1 MQLEVVLGYVFD
13 LYGGSAGESA
23 IPSVQWAGLVG
34 LIVVH
39 RLWGKYGCRAARF
52 NGLAG
57 ADLGIGDSR
66 GFCATPSGIKDT
78 PSGTKDTPTFI
89 PSLEQFS
96 YCPTKA
102 TIMLLKYHTRRG

>member
-1 MQLEVVLGYVFD
+1 VQLEVVFGYVFD
-13 LYGGSAGESA
+13 LFGESAEESA
-23 IPSVQWAGLVG
+23 IPGVQWAGLVG

-39 RLWGKYGCRAARF
+39 RLWGRSGCSAARF
-52 NGLAG
+52 NGLAC

-66 GFCATPSGIKDT
+66 GFYATHSDP
-78 PSGTKDTPTFI
+78 KDTPTFI

-102 TIMLLKYHTRRG
+102 TILLPKYHTKLG

>member
-1 MQLEVVLGYVFD
+1 MFD
-13 LYGGSAGESA
+13 LYVGGAEESA
-23 IPSVQWAGLVG
+23 IPGVQGLKIIV

-39 RLWGKYGCRAARF
+39 RLWGGSRCSGVGF
-52 NGLAG
+52 NGLGG

-66 GFCATPSGIKDT
+66 GFYATPSD
-78 PSGTKDTPTFI
+78 PKDTPTFI

-102 TIMLLKYHTRRG
+102 TILLLKYHTRLG

>member
-66 GFCATPSGIKDT
+66 GFCATHSDL
-78 PSGTKDTPTFI
+78 KDTPTFI

-102 TIMLLKYHTRRG
+102 TIMLLKYHTKLG